1 MYAMGLLFLIC
12 LFVFLMCGGGLMVKE
27 SSAVA
32 VSVLPVV
39 QMLRVSAITK
49 NGVALVKCDGYIYI
63 YMCMEKHPDL
73 LAYDGLF

>member
-63 YMCMEKHPDL
+63 YIYVYGK
-73 LAYDGLF
+73 AS